1 MERVEISRDCD
12 AIAIPAGY
20 TVRLTKGMTAFITQA
35 LGGSYTLQVPEMGGL
50 FRVAGGD
57 ADAIGKTAGEAPAGS
72 AGAPQSLEDEVW
84 AQLRTCYDPEIPV
97 NIVDLG
103 LIYDMRVEALPEGG
117 KRVDVKM
124 TLTAPG
130 CGMGTVIAA
139 EARQKIAGL
148 PEVEEA
154 NVEVVWDPPWNPQ
167 MISPEGKE
175 RLGMM

>member
-20 TVRLTKGMTAFITQA
+20 PVRLTKGMTAFITQA

-50 FRVAGGD
+50 FRVAGND
-57 ADAIGKTAGEAPAGS
+57 ADAIGKAPGAAPVGETAAS
-72 AGAPQSLEDEVW
+72 QSLEDEVW

-103 LIYDMRVEALPEGG
+103 LIYDMRVEELPEGG
-117 KRVDVKM
+117 KRVEVRM

-148 PEVEEA
+148 AEVEEA